1 MSETARRL
9 VGASLAVAGA
19 ALLLVAANGYASG
32 ALDRDQARREW
43 AALEAKAAV
52 AHDRMA
58 ALRSPNP
65 AAPSVGVPVARIMIG
80 RLGLDEVVVEGVDE
94 AALNAGPG
102 HVPGSAM
109 PGATGNSIIS
119 GHRDRHF
126 RRLDGLKIGDTIV
139 TETSQKRSTWA
150 VSSIRIVDKDAPALF
165 HTADT
170 RLTLTT
176 CWPIRYLGTA
186 PERMI
191 VVARRIGE

>member
-1 MSETARRL
+1 MSEGARRL
-9 VGASLAVAGA
+9 VGLSLAVAGA
-19 ALLLVAANGYASG
+19 GLLLFAGSGYATG

-43 AALEAKAAV
+43 AAVEARSAV

-58 ALRSPNP
+58 ALRAANP
-65 AAPSVGVPVARIMIG
+65 ASPSAGVPVARLVIS

-94 AALNAGPG
+94 KALNAGPG
-102 HVPGSAM
+102 HVPGSEL
-109 PGATGNSIIS
+109 PGGTGNSIIS

-126 RRLDGLKIGDTIV
+126 RRLAGLKIGDTIV
-139 TETSQKRSTWA
+139 TETGQKRVTWT
-150 VSSIRIVDKDAPALF
+150 VSSIRIVDKNAPALF
-165 HTADT
+165 RSEEA

-191 VVARRIGE
+191 VGANPI